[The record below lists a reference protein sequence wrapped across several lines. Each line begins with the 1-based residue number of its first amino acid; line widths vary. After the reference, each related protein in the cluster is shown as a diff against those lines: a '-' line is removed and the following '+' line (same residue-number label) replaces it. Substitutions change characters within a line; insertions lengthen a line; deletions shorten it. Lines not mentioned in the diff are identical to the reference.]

1 MDAVEFLK
9 EGARMCD
16 TYTACEGCYGKVN
29 ACFVNDTD
37 WRKNPEG
44 VVAAVEKFAA
54 ENPKT
59 TRQAEFLL
67 AYPEGV
73 LDNDGALLIMP
84 CQIDKQMY
92 DGRFN
97 GGCKVDCKLCRR
109 KYWLAEMT
117 KK

>member
-1 MDAVEFLK
+1 MDAVEFL
-9 EGARMCD
+9 EEAHRMCD
-16 TYTACEGCYGKVN
+16 SFDDCEGCPGVA
-29 ACFVNDTD
+29 ACLVNDTD
-37 WRKNPEG
+37 WRKNPEV

-54 ENPKT
+54 ENPKV

-67 AYPEGV
+67 VHPEAV
-73 LDNDGALLIMP
+73 LDSDGILRVLP
-84 CQIDKQMY
+84 CMIDEQMY

-97 GGCKVDCKLCRR
+97 GGCKVGCKLCRR

>member
-9 EGARMCD
+9 EVARMCD
-16 TYTACEGCYGKVN
+16 TYVACEDCYGKVN

-54 ENPKT
+54 ENPKV

-73 LDNDGALLIMP
+73 LDADGLLCIAP
-84 CQIDKQMY
+84 CQINKQARNAKIS
-92 DGRFN
+92 GHCN
-97 GGCKVDCKLCRR
+97 SDCRDCRR
-109 KYWLAEMT
+109 KYWLAEV
-117 KK
+117 KKK

>member
-1 MDAVEFLK
+1 MDAVEFL
-9 EGARMCD
+9 EEAHRMCD
-16 TYTACEGCYGKVN
+16 SFDDCEGCPGVA
-29 ACFVNDTD
+29 ACLVNDTD
-37 WRKNPEG
+37 WRKDPEG

-73 LDNDGALLIMP
+73 LDADGLLCIAP
-84 CQIDKQMY
+84 CQINKQARNAKIS
-92 DGRFN
+92 GHCN
-97 GGCKVDCKLCRR
+97 SDCMDCRR
-109 KYWLAEMT
+109 KYWLAEEP